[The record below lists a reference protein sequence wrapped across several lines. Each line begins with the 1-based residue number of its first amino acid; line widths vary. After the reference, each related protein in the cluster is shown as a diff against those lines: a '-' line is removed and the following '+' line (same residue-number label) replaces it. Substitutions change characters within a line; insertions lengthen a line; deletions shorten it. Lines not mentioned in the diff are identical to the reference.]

1 MKNAWTF
8 THNSFDF
15 HPHLGANPA
24 PDTAGTEAE
33 DFPGLWR
40 DSGDVREIVMS
51 VFRNHR
57 HSDDIREAED
67 SKECH
72 QFIHII

>member
-57 HSDDIREAED
+57 HDIREAED
-67 SKECH
+67 SKEC
-72 QFIHII
+72 QQLIHII

>member
-1 MKNAWTF
+1 M
-8 THNSFDF
+8 HGYLLHF
-15 HPHLGANPA
+15 HPHLGAHPA
-24 PDTAGTEAE
+24 PDTAGAKSE

-57 HSDDIREAED
+57 HSDDMREAED

>member
-1 MKNAWTF
+1 M
-8 THNSFDF
+8 HGYLLHF
-15 HPHLGANPA
+15 HPHLGAHPA
-24 PDTAGTEAE
+24 PDAAGAKSE

-57 HSDDIREAED
+57 HSDDMRKAED
-67 SKECH
+67 SKECQ
-72 QFIHII
+72 QFNHII